1 MEFCDTPPGHQPAAF
16 LIRIGIFD
24 TGELPQ
30 QIGSMKRGRNEAR
43 LHSKLVFFVVL
54 AAIR

>member
-1 MEFCDTPPGHQPAAF
+1 MELCDTPPGHQPAAF
-16 LIRIGIFD
+16 LIRIGNFD
-24 TGELPQ
+24 TGELPH